1 MKTVVLAEGT
11 LRYFETEKGFHAEDE
26 SGKRLAEI
34 EIRKVPGTENTFD
47 ICRTFVD
54 DALRG
59 RGIAGRLTALA
70 VSRIE
75 KNGGTVQASCSYGQH
90 WLSSHK
96 KDQ

>member
-1 MKTVVLAEGT
+1 
-11 LRYFETEKGFHAEDE
+11 
-26 SGKRLAEI
+26 
-34 EIRKVPGTENTFD
+34 
-47 ICRTFVD
+47 VD